1 MRFTRLLEGEDLAKA
16 VRRVYR
22 SEVKGGLAE
31 AERLVIA
38 ANPHLADPAKARA
51 GAVVLLPEVEG
62 AKAIGD
68 AGDNPAQAIAAAL
81 RAALDGLGDLGEAT
95 VAAIAKQET
104 ESNGTLELLKT
115 REVQALG
122 SQDPE
127 AKKRLA
133 AIQQASNER
142 LKGLKELRT
151 VQKNALT
158 EFQGDANTLLAMLG
172 GGESTKG

>member
-1 MRFTRLLEGEDLAKA
+1 MRLTHLLEGEDLAKV
-16 VRRVYR
+16 VRRMYR

-38 ANPHLADPAKARA
+38 ANPQLADPAKARA
-51 GAVVLLPEVEG
+51 GAVVLLPDVEG
-62 AKAIGD
+62 TKAIGD
-68 AGDNPAQAIAAAL
+68 STGTPAQAIGEAL
-81 RAALDGLGDLGEAT
+81 RAALDGLGDLGSVT
-95 VAAIAKQET
+95 DAAIAKQET
-104 ESNGTLELLKT
+104 ESSGTLELLKT

-151 VQKNALT
+151 VQKTALA
-158 EFQGDANTLLAMLG
+158 EFQGDANALLAMLG
-172 GGESTKG
+172 GESTKG